1 MAGIWFVC
9 VLDLIVQ
16 LFEFRGVAA
25 ISNVVRSLGTSTPY
39 YALAR
44 EVGNGTNMMSG
55 YPTDQDFERK
65 FD

>member
-1 MAGIWFVC
+1 
-9 VLDLIVQ
+9 LDLIVQ